1 MPSRY
6 DRATEVTLG
15 SLRLA
20 AVPAAATLLSFSKI
34 TRALETD
41 SVGGV
46 VFPFP
51 SGLPTLWTY
60 VSLPNGPTGGAGG
73 APLSGPLSG
82 PLFVVAFLSG
92 LLLTSALEAGFLGS
106 LSRRID
112 GSRPAFVE
120 SARRFTLRIA
130 GANLLRAA
138 LVFAALPLLVVPP
151 VALVVV
157 LVVTY
162 LTYGLS
168 FVVVVRDERLSEA
181 IATTVGLALG
191 GGSYAAY
198 GLTHLLVGA
207 VCSFALTGF
216 VLNGGPLAVLVAAVV
231 VAVPCVFVAA
241 YGLLVVRGLVGRPP
255 TVSGMRSSAAD
266 GTE

>member
-20 AVPAAATLLSFSKI
+20 AVPAAATVLSFSKI
-34 TRALETD
+34 VRALETD
-41 SVGGV
+41 GGGV

-60 VSLPNGPTGGAGG
+60 VSLPNGPTGGGG
-73 APLSGPLSG
+73 SLGGPLSL
-82 PLFVVAFLSG
+82 PAFAVAFLLG
-92 LLLTSALEAGFLGS
+92 VLLTSALEAGFLGS
-106 LSRRID
+106 LSRRIA
-112 GSRPAFVE
+112 GRRPAFAGSV
-120 SARRFTLRIA
+120 RRFTLRIV
-130 GANLLRAA
+130 GVNLLRAA

-157 LVVTY
+157 LAVSY

-168 FVVVVRDERLSEA
+168 FVVVVRDERLPEA
-181 IATTVGLALG
+181 VGTTVGFALRG
-191 GGSYAAY
+191 GPYAVY
-198 GLTHLLVGA
+198 GLVHMFVGA
-207 VCSFALTGF
+207 ACSLALTGL
-216 VLNGGPLAVLVAAVV
+216 VRNGGPIGIVVGTAV

-241 YGLLVVRGLVGRPP
+241 YGLLVVRDLTEGR
-255 TVSGMRSSAAD
+255 AAVRRTRPRTPSD
-266 GTE
+266 GTG